1 MNIEW
6 VNVADTAVKIGLGG
20 IISGIFTYLGLKY
33 SHKSQQSKY
42 LFEHKIK
49 LVEQITADIDEY
61 FTALSSYVGQI
72 SGIAKT
78 RNIQS
83 FEEKPLEQSQWDAI
97 RKYDSLL
104 VLSVPK
110 RTYAVAKL
118 RLLKANNVVQKL
130 QQCFELESELRDKI
144 IFIKE
149 MYKYDELQNYIEK
162 LRKAKLDVHDS
173 LSDFYD
179 SLLK

>member
-20 IISGIFTYLGLKY
+20 IISGLFTYLGLKY
-33 SHKSQQSKY
+33 THKSQQSKY

-61 FTALSSYVGQI
+61 FTALSSFVGQI
-72 SGIAKT
+72 SGIAKH
-78 RNIQS
+78 RNIQKS
-83 FEEKPLEQSQWDAI
+83 EEKPLEQIQWEAI
-97 RKYDSLL
+97 RKHDRLL
-104 VLSVPK
+104 VSSSSK
-110 RTYAVAKL
+110 RTYAGAKL
-118 RLLKANNVVQKL
+118 RLLKADNVVQKL

-144 IFIKE
+144 IFDKQ
-149 MYKYDELQNYIEK
+149 MYKYDEMQNYIEK
-162 LRKAKLDVHDS
+162 LRKAKQDVHSS